1 MRHNPLDHRLTRRS
15 LLRYGGSLG
24 AAVAGLSN
32 GGVLSQIASAAG
44 ASVRA
49 PDSLPNPKLPA
60 GTVDEAMPS
69 WCARRMRRVPHRR
82 YRARQR

>member
-32 GGVLSQIASAAG
+32 GGVLSRIASAAG

-60 GTVDEAMPS
+60 GAP
-69 WCARRMRRVPHRR
+69 MRRCRSITSWS
-82 YRARQR
+82 